1 MVRPALFSA
10 LFCAAL
16 GAGALAHQVGSV
28 ASLAAER
35 STLLVDRLDTL
46 FESAPASALSE
57 ITRVAGSAAESERR
71 DLEFWLDHRLPRFY
85 LPMTK
90 TGVDD
95 ASHRSVLEALAR
107 DPRLAVHVADL
118 VDYVRIQEAA
128 ADPPTLERAI
138 GATPAGRRMW
148 PRYDLL
154 VARLLD
160 RHIALRARA
169 SLLRENVIRELLPLA
184 RHSDG
189 CDSAQQWSRAAC
201 RYWLASAYDGESRA
215 ARARSDLRASEESV
229 VAAAAWSP
237 DEDDL
242 QSLGFFDEMM
252 FLGGEWEYRSALA
265 DWLDAAGRIEEA
277 AKARKRAAEFEAEHA
292 GPFARLRDRV
302 RLDGAT
308 AVPDLA
314 VSDTAGRVARLAEYR
329 GKWTLVDLWGTWCG
343 PCREEMAAI
352 DRLFRDCQ
360 ASGRPCAVLPIA
372 TPPDTAERVAAFRT
386 SRQFAFRAFIGGDEV
401 IAALHAPVV
410 PHKLILTPDGRAFPL
425 AGDWE
430 REARYWLLT
439 REGTAQAAAIV
450 PDRRWTIK
458 AAPFDTITLIS
469 GIARCGDTAWISE
482 FHRSRITRL
491 DLLQPTQTGDRL
503 VAEGD
508 RVLHMPSG
516 LAADCQQQV
525 LHVVERDPMGV
536 ASVDAKSG
544 KLLGRV
550 TPAERDSVDDPVLM
564 SGRDLVVGGLSW
576 SAAEP
581 HGQRSNEHFYE
592 GAKVGYRIEP
602 ASRTLR
608 PLLEPYEFSCRAWG
622 ASGMAS
628 MDLVVGDPRI
638 AFVAALPTSRRVGLY
653 SAAPEL
659 VRTIDIGSPLFVTD
673 GRSLGPSDAR
683 TWVLWGRTNSQVERV
698 FAFGQVVV
706 TVHSTNDIPADWNFQ
721 TSRFKVL
728 MNLHRLDGSP
738 IALDIP
744 LPDLPIGRDE
754 DHLYVVDYGAKG
766 RNEPND
772 RVVLLSYPIP
782 RR

>member
-1 MVRPALFSA
+1 MARPALFSA

-28 ASLAAER
+28 ASLVAER

-57 ITRVAGSAAESERR
+57 IIRVAGSAAESERR
-71 DLEFWLDHRLPRFY
+71 DLEFWLDQRLPRFY

-90 TGVDD
+90 RAVDD

-107 DPRLAVHVADL
+107 DQRLAVHAADL
-118 VDYVRIQEAA
+118 IDYVRIQEAA

-138 GATPAGRRMW
+138 GASPAGRRMW

-169 SLLRENVIRELLPLA
+169 SLLRQTVIRQLLPLA
-184 RHSDG
+184 RRSGG
-189 CDSAQQWSRAAC
+189 CDSARRWSRAAC

-215 ARARSDLRASEESV
+215 ARARADLRASEESA

-252 FLGGEWEYRSALA
+252 LLGGEWEYRSALA
-265 DWLDAAGRIEEA
+265 DWLDAAGRSEEA
-277 AKARKRAAEFEAEHA
+277 AQARKRATEFEGEHA
-292 GPFARLRDRV
+292 APLARLRERV
-302 RLDGAT
+302 RLDVAT
-308 AVPDLA
+308 AVPELA
-314 VSDTAGRVARLAEYR
+314 VPDTAGRVARLAEYR
-329 GKWTLVDLWGTWCG
+329 GKWTLVVLWGTWCG
-343 PCREEMAAI
+343 SCREEMAAV

-386 SRQFAFRAFIGGDEV
+386 SRQLAFRAFIGGDDV

-410 PHKLILTPDGRAFPL
+410 PHKLILTPDGKAFPL
-425 AGDWE
+425 TADWE

-439 REGTAQAAAIV
+439 REGTAHAAAIT
-450 PDRRWTIK
+450 PDGRWTIK
-458 AAPFDTITLIS
+458 VAPFDTIALIT
-469 GIARCGDTAWISE
+469 GIARCGDTAWVSE

-550 TPAERDSVDDPVLM
+550 APAERDSVDDPVLM

-576 SAAEP
+576 SAAV
-581 HGQRSNEHFYE
+581 RSDHTSAERFY
-592 GAKVGYRIEP
+592 GDAKIGYRIDP
-602 ASRTLR
+602 ASRALR
-608 PLLEPYEFSCRAWG
+608 PLLEPYERSCRAWG
-622 ASGMAS
+622 ACGMAS
-628 MDLVVGDPRI
+628 MDSVVADPRV

-659 VRTIDIGSPLFVTD
+659 VRTFDVGSPLFVSD

-683 TWVLWGRTNSQVERV
+683 TSTLWGRTNSEIHRV
-698 FAFGQVVV
+698 FAFGQVIA
-706 TVHSTNDIPADWNFQ
+706 TIHATNDIPADWNFQ
-721 TSRFKVL
+721 SPRFKVL
-728 MNLHRLDGSP
+728 MNLHQLDGSP

-766 RNEPND
+766 RNEPSD